1 MLDTLAAK
9 HGAIRTHETPAQREQ
24 RKIMMSK
31 FGEVPATYIYG
42 IRLRMAYV
50 MVPASWCTDIRIYAR
65 CLPVMYMRMSYVSV
79 CVCDGACQLVY

>member
-31 FGEVPATYIYG
+31 FGEVPATYICHTYAYG
-42 IRLRMAYV
+42 
-50 MVPASWCTDIRIYAR
+50 
-65 CLPVMYMRMSYVSV
+65 
-79 CVCDGACQLVY
+79 VCDGACQLVY